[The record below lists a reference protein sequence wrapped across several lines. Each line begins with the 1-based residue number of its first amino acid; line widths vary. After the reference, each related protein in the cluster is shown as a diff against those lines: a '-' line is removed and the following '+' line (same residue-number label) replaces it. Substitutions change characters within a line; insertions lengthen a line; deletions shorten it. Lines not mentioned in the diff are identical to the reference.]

1 MKKLD
6 LSIYQQNLYFGKLL
20 QELNYYWLEEPM
32 YDEYHSSL
40 KSLSQK
46 LEIPIVGGETAEN
59 HPEGVAHL
67 ISDRAVDIVRADVSW
82 SGGITGLLKTAH
94 LAEAHGMN
102 CEIHTAIYHPLELVN
117 LHCAAS
123 INNNEFFEILI
134 PEYLF
139 NIGLTH
145 PIEIRNGKAY
155 VPQKS
160 GLGIDL
166 DWDFID
172 NATIKVF

>member
-1 MKKLD
+1 MQKVSPIY
-6 LSIYQQNLYFGKLL
+6 SINSVD
-20 QELNYYWLEEPM
+20 M
-32 YDEYHSSL
+32 H
-40 KSLSQK
+40 
-46 LEIPIVGGETAEN
+46 IIGE
-59 HPEGVAHL
+59 
-67 ISDRAVDIVRADVSW
+67 VDI
-82 SGGITGLLKTAH
+82 
-94 LAEAHGMN
+94 
-102 CEIHTAIYHPLELVN
+102 
-117 LHCAAS
+117 
-123 INNNEFFEILI
+123 EILI